1 MNEVYSAL
9 LELQTIDREIATAES
24 ELQKFGPQIDEA
36 ENPLRGLQNDV
47 ESARG
52 KLVEMRAQTS
62 KLESAANN
70 KRDRLKQYEVR
81 LDRIRNAREEA
92 AARAEMDLVKR
103 AIDADE
109 QEALELM
116 EQTRRTDMKLDDME
130 KQLVK
135 VRGEVEPRKRE
146 LIESRDR
153 AIEQIER
160 LKDRRKNHVLRMDQ
174 QAVRLYERVRG
185 TKGRAALA
193 PLKADGACGN
203 CFNII
208 PLQEQS
214 QVKAA
219 RSLHRCEA
227 CGVILYPE
235 GEG

>member
-1 MNEVYSAL
+1 MIEVYSAL
-9 LELQTIDREIATAES
+9 LELQTIDREIASAETD
-24 ELQKFGPQIDEA
+24 LKKFGPQIDEV
-36 ENPLRGLQNDV
+36 ENPLRGLQTEIEN
-47 ESARG
+47 ARA
-52 KLVEMRAQTS
+52 KLVEMRAQTA
-62 KLESAANN
+62 KLETAANS
-70 KRDRLKQYEVR
+70 KRDRLKQYQTR

-135 VRGEVEPRKRE
+135 VRAEVEPRKQD

-153 AIEQIER
+153 ATQQIEQ
-160 LKDRRKNHVLRMDQ
+160 LKDRRQNHVLRMDQ

-193 PLKADGACGN
+193 PLKAGGACGN

-208 PLQEQS
+208 PLQEQT

-219 RSLHRCEA
+219 ISLHRCEA
-227 CGVILYPE
+227 CGVILFPE